1 VPSSYRAG
9 SPTPPSPD
17 PAVLAGRRREA
28 SELRSAA
35 QQLRH
40 RATASRET
48 LRTLEAYD
56 RPDVWYGRRAD
67 HVHAEVVEAVRRLTS
82 PWAGALDGIAAA
94 AVRMDARAA
103 ALEATSDGPSW

>member
-1 VPSSYRAG
+1 
-9 SPTPPSPD
+9 
-17 PAVLAGRRREA
+17 
-28 SELRSAA
+28 
-35 QQLRH
+35 
-40 RATASRET
+40 
-48 LRTLEAYD
+48 
-56 RPDVWYGRRAD
+56 VWYGRRAD